1 MRSGPPRRGAEARKE
16 RQSRSVGLYVLIG
29 LGAIIVIAIVLVFVL
44 REGDPDLGSRVP
56 EIPSLHQP
64 PYSYNTNPPTSGN
77 YVATPGR
84 YGFWGAPLVPE
95 QVVHNMEHGAAVI
108 WYAPDDPALAGSV
121 NGLVRE
127 LGSGCLVAGSYASMG
142 FPVVITVWGRLLEL
156 PAYDEVQIREFVEAY
171 RGNGGPEAGLCWN
184 EPLAPVEIHNQ

>member
-1 MRSGPPRRGAEARKE
+1 
-16 RQSRSVGLYVLIG
+16 VGRYVLIG
-29 LGAIIVIAIVLVFVL
+29 LGAVIVIAIVLVFVL

-56 EIPSLHQP
+56 EIPGLHQP

-77 YVATPGR
+77 HVAIPGR

-171 RGNGGPEAGLCWN
+171 RGSGGPEAGLCWN
-184 EPLAPVEIHNQ
+184 EPLVPGEVHNQ

>member
-1 MRSGPPRRGAEARKE
+1 M
-16 RQSRSVGLYVLIG
+16 
-29 LGAIIVIAIVLVFVL
+29 
-44 REGDPDLGSRVP
+44 
-56 EIPSLHQP
+56 
-64 PYSYNTNPPTSGN
+64 
-77 YVATPGR
+77 
-84 YGFWGAPLVPE
+84 PE
-95 QVVHNMEHGAAVI
+95 QVVHNMEHGAVVI

-156 PAYDEVQIREFVEAY
+156 PAYDEAQIREFVEAY

-184 EPLAPVEIHNQ
+184 EPLVPVGVHNQ

>member
-56 EIPSLHQP
+56 EIPGLHQP
-64 PYSYNTNPPTSGN
+64 PYFYNTNPPTSGN
-77 YVATPGR
+77 HVAIPGR

-171 RGNGGPEAGLCWN
+171 RGSGGPEAGLCWS
-184 EPLAPVEIHNQ
+184 EPLVPVEVHNQ